1 MLMPPLIPRPS
12 EGAAVHDTFSD
23 TRRIV
28 ATVRTTRGTMKT
40 MSVFQSLRGIIH
52 GRRPREFIMPQALH
66 APEGTLPLTLR
77 PCTLDDEG
85 ELQSLRWRNRDWLKP
100 WQSDDPLGGP
110 GLSFNEWIHAQRE
123 YERDGTAA
131 LFLIT
136 DGTRIV
142 GQVSLGAIAY
152 GAIRT
157 GLVGYWVDREMAG
170 HGIAPLAVAVL
181 ADWAFDAADGPK
193 LHRIEIAILPQNR
206 RSRRVPQKLGAVD
219 EGLRRRYMYVNGQWR
234 DHESYALFAEDRP
247 QGGLAQA
254 LADGSLP
261 AA

>member
-1 MLMPPLIPRPS
+1 
-12 EGAAVHDTFSD
+12 
-23 TRRIV
+23 
-28 ATVRTTRGTMKT
+28 
-40 MSVFQSLRGIIH
+40 
-52 GRRPREFIMPQALH
+52 MPQALY
-66 APEGTLPLTLR
+66 APEGVMPIMLR
-77 PCTLDDEG
+77 PCTPDDED

-110 GLSFNEWIHAQRE
+110 GLSFNEWIRVQRE
-123 YERDGTAA
+123 YEREGTAA

-136 DGTRIV
+136 DCTRIV

-152 GAIRT
+152 GAMRT
-157 GLVGYWVDREMAG
+157 GLVGYWVDREVAG

-181 ADWAFDAADGPK
+181 ADWAFDAPDGPR

-206 RSRRVPQKLGAVD
+206 RSRRVPQKLGAID
-219 EGLRRRYMYVNGQWR
+219 EGLHRRYMYVNGQWR

-254 LADGSLP
+254 LADGRLP

>member
-1 MLMPPLIPRPS
+1 
-12 EGAAVHDTFSD
+12 
-23 TRRIV
+23 
-28 ATVRTTRGTMKT
+28 
-40 MSVFQSLRGIIH
+40 
-52 GRRPREFIMPQALH
+52 MPQVLH

-77 PCTLDDEG
+77 PCTLDDED

-131 LFLIT
+131 LFLII
-136 DGTRIV
+136 D
-142 GQVSLGAIAY
+142 
-152 GAIRT
+152 
-157 GLVGYWVDREMAG
+157 LVGYWVDREMAG